1 MPEFGKASFLRRAF
15 SRSSPLIDV
24 SFENSSMSHYPIIV
38 LASRNQ
44 KKAGEISELL
54 APHGIQV
61 QSVADFP
68 EAEEVVEDGST
79 FGENAAKKAAQTA
92 RTLSHWT
99 IGEDSGLIIDALD
112 GAPGIYSARFSGENA
127 TDEKNNEKML
137 QELSGVP
144 LEKRTAAY
152 VCNVA
157 LSDPTGEIKLQVEAR
172 CRGRMTQ
179 APRGQNGFGYDPYF
193 EIIELHKT
201 FGELAPIVK
210 QHLSHR
216 ARAFERFIPQLVR
229 LFQNQQS

>member
-1 MPEFGKASFLRRAF
+1 
-15 SRSSPLIDV
+15 
-24 SFENSSMSHYPIIV
+24 MSHYPIIV

-44 KKAGEISELL
+44 KKANEISELL

-68 EAEEVVEDGST
+68 EAEEVIEDGST
-79 FGENAAKKAAQTA
+79 FGENAAKKASQTA

-99 IGEDSGLIIDALD
+99 IGEDSGLMIDALD
-112 GAPGIYSARFSGENA
+112 GAPGIYSARFSGEDA
-127 TDEKNNEKML
+127 TDEKNNQKML
-137 QELSGVP
+137 QELTDVP

-152 VCNVA
+152 ICNVA
-157 LSDPTGEIKLQVEAR
+157 LADPSGEICLQVEAR
-172 CRGRMTQ
+172 CRGRMT
-179 APRGQNGFGYDPYF
+179 AAARGQNGFGYDPYF

-216 ARAFERFIPQLVR
+216 ARAFERFIPRLVR
-229 LFQNQQS
+229 LLQSQQR